1 MNLCCA
7 EFWFEQLQLWFWR
20 GANFWNTF
28 INLNSEKNSSSTWP
42 HQNVDKDSCDNNYDL
57 IPQSFNVSKTIKS
70 HFIKLICFIW
80 CWCRCLG
87 EVDIEGS
94 IKINKRKTYCIQP
107 LLLILGIFG
116 TKKVLNRQLIEK
128 HKSKGYVRLF
138 GLTKPPLF
146 TVFIN
151 ISLIRL
157 WILFLNWTVKLF
169 FLFALLKSEYSFSLY
184 TEPQPKKYLV
194 ECVFLSIS

>member
-42 HQNVDKDSCDNNYDL
+42 HQNVDKDSFDNNYDL

-80 CWCRCLG
+80 CWYRCFG
-87 EVDIEGS
+87 EVYIEGS
-94 IKINKRKTYCIQP
+94 IEINKRKTYCIQL

-128 HKSKGYVRLF
+128 HKSKGYVRFLVWPNHF
-138 GLTKPPLF
+138 FLLS
-146 TVFIN
+146 
-151 ISLIRL
+151 SLIFL
-157 WILFLNWTVKLF
+157 WFDYEYYFLTELWNCSF
-169 FLFALLKSEYSFSLY
+169 FSL
-184 TEPQPKKYLV
+184 
-194 ECVFLSIS
+194 F